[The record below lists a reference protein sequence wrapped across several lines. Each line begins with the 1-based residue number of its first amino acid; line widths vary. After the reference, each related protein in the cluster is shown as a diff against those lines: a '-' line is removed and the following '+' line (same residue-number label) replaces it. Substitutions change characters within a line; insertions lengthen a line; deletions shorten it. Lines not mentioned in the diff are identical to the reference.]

1 MTAQDRQRGR
11 LSGLKRLVRW
21 IRTLSLTHPLPCL
34 VMNRMMKSQLTTK
47 PGKTEDY
54 LQHHPRPLTLE
65 TEDETRLERAKYL
78 TARHMTLDMTN
89 ENAQTFLE
97 PRSSL

>member
-1 MTAQDRQRGR
+1 MH
-11 LSGLKRLVRW
+11 L
-21 IRTLSLTHPLPCL
+21 LPCL
-34 VMNRMMKSQLTTK
+34 VMNGMMKSQLTTM

-78 TARHMTLDMTN
+78 TAQHMTLDMTN
-89 ENAQTFLE
+89 ENAQTF
-97 PRSSL
+97 PKPPPSW